1 MNFLEKIYKNNA
13 IQQNINHELGL
24 EKDETFYLLA
34 R

>member
-1 MNFLEKIYKNNA
+1 MNFLEKIYKNHE
-13 IQQNINHELGL
+13 IQQTINKELEL